1 MEEKLAVAVQSYML
15 CGRKHILLC
24 KVFESTMAWQRIAAQ
39 VIITA
44 TQVVGKAFV
53 QAYRQAAVNAG
64 KEGAKAAGG
73 IVKRGQMTEG
83 EALQILNVKK
93 LPDGELPIR
102 EEVEDNYLKFFEA
115 NDPAQGGSYYLQSK
129 FFRAHEFLEQHR
141 LELEEEKANE
151 EAKAASA
158 TDDSGGP
165 DEKKSG

>member
-1 MEEKLAVAVQSYML
+1 
-15 CGRKHILLC
+15 
-24 KVFESTMAWQRIAAQ
+24 MAWQRIAAQ

-141 LELEEEKANE
+141 SECTPRAAV
-151 EAKAASA
+151 AK
-158 TDDSGGP
+158 
-165 DEKKSG
+165 KKLGKTTKKYVRNSVK